1 MKAAVAD
8 SKDGQVQQFTLI
20 DISLLSSVQY
30 FNTGGWV
37 TREASGV
44 RKRVPVVFK
53 SRLSGQVEKKN
64 KKQTGNPG
72 SLENRH

>member
-8 SKDGQVQQFTLI
+8 SKDGQVQRFTLI
-20 DISLLSSVQY
+20 DISLLSSIQY

-37 TREASGV
+37 TIGASGV

-72 SLENRH
+72 SLEKRH